1 MLQRLVVGSYRAAL
15 QTKSGCSRQLSMQLY
30 LELVMM
36 VVLAGEDQS
45 VPRYTV
51 KAAVLLPQL
60 DILGVRRQI
69 WLK

>member
-1 MLQRLVVGSYRAAL
+1 
-15 QTKSGCSRQLSMQLY
+15 MQLV
-30 LELVMM
+30 LELTTT

-51 KAAVLLPQL
+51 KAAVLLAQL
-60 DILGVRRQI
+60 DILGDLRQI

>member
-1 MLQRLVVGSYRAAL
+1 
-15 QTKSGCSRQLSMQLY
+15 MQLY

-51 KAAVLLPQL
+51 KAAVLLPQV